1 LLESWPLSRCA
12 RAGNVAAAAALG
24 GLGDW
29 ETLPRLEEF
38 ERALARAEQG
48 HLSAKP
54 PAAGRRRFVPT

>member
-1 LLESWPLSRCA
+1 LS
-12 RAGNVAAAAALG
+12 

-48 HLSAKP
+48 EGSAVGGS
-54 PAAGRRRFVPT
+54 PAE